1 MLQSKR
7 TELYIKISAL
17 TVFAVLIF
25 FVLIDLYR
33 FRVCFKAAK
42 NIPPFSQTVLMRF
55 SLYGSGSDTV
65 SAVFYLYN
73 SENKELAAV
82 ERSWKGASLAIDFV
96 GARFSGK
103 TVYFPRFI
111 YGYFSELFPVRSSR
125 KGTRLSRYYMQNK
138 NCLLYDFKGYEK
150 DFFRLARYALR
161 LDMFGLSQRISG
173 ALYNTHRTL
182 SLAACEPGKTYIIKT
197 DSNGGLEV
205 LAE

>member
-1 MLQSKR
+1 MKKS
-7 TELYIKISAL
+7 EAYIKIIAL
-17 TVFAVLIF
+17 AVCALLVCAVLADI
-25 FVLIDLYR
+25 YR

-73 SENKELAAV
+73 SQNKELAAI

-161 LDMFGLSQRISG
+161 PDIFGLSQYISG
-173 ALYNTHRTL
+173 ALNSKHLTL